1 MNLSTP
7 FIHRPVATTLLTAAV
22 ALAGIVAFNFLPVSP
37 LPQIEFPTISVGAGL
52 PGASPEIMASSVA
65 TPLERQFGRIAGVT
79 EMTSTSYLGTTG
91 ITLQFDLNRNIDGA
105 ARDVQAAINAARSY
119 LPINLPSNPTYRK
132 VNPADSPITIIGL
145 TSTLYDR
152 GKLYDA
158 ASTICAQRL
167 SQVDG
172 VGQVFVWGSSLP
184 AVRVDLNPTQLN
196 GYGLGLQ
203 DVSSLLSRQNANIP
217 KGQLSDDL
225 VTSDLLANDQL
236 LHAEDYKPLIVG
248 YHNGAAIRLS
258 DVATITDAV
267 ENIRAAGFV
276 NGEASVM
283 LAVFR
288 QPGANII
295 DTVDRVKAALPSLK
309 ASIPSA
315 INMTVVL
322 DRSAN
327 VRASVHD
334 VERTLLIA
342 VVLVIF
348 VVFVFLRNVRATLI
362 PSVAV
367 PISLIGTFGIMYLCH
382 YSIDNLSLM
391 ALTISTGFVVDD
403 AIVVIENVSRYLEQ
417 GMSPMEAALAG
428 AQEIGFTVLSISL
441 SLVAV
446 FLPILLMGGIVGRL
460 FREFAVTL
468 SSAIVVSLLVSLT
481 TTPMMCSRM
490 LKHERPEDHGRIYRA
505 SERAFT
511 WMLETYESTLS
522 WVLQHPALTL
532 GVLLFTIA
540 LNVYLL
546 VVVPKGFFP
555 QQDNG
560 TIYGGAQGAQDIS
573 FQAMQ
578 ANIKRFVDI
587 IKKDPG
593 VQNVM
598 AFTGGNGSTNGGFI
612 YIGLTPREERNASA
626 SQIINR
632 LRPQLMSVPGA
643 SVFLQAGQDLRIGGH
658 LSSAQYQ
665 YTIQSENLD
674 DLTHWGPILLEAMR
688 KIPGLTD
695 VNTDQQ
701 LSGLQANLDY
711 DRQTAARMGITPQM
725 IDNTLYLAFGQ
736 AQVSTMYTA
745 LNQYH
750 VIMEV
755 APQFW
760 QSPTGLDN
768 VYLHPSTGGEVPL
781 SAIAHFRAV
790 TAPLSVNHQGQFPS
804 ATLSFN
810 LAPGVPLSDAADRIL
825 KMEQTIGMPPT
836 IHGMFAGTLQA
847 FQDSLASEPFL
858 ILSALLAVY
867 IVLGILYESY
877 MHPITILSTLPSAG
891 VGAVLALML
900 VRMDLSVI
908 ALIGII
914 LLIGIVKKNA
924 ILMIDFALAAERNEG
939 KNSRDAIYQA
949 CLLRFRP
956 IIMTTMAALL
966 GALPLAV
973 GTGVGSELRRPLG
986 ITIVGGLIFSQALTL
1001 YTTPVVYLYLDRLRL
1016 WWEAFR
1022 HGPAAAAPHQLPGD

>member
-65 TPLERQFGRIAGVT
+65 TPLERQFGRIAGVN

-119 LPINLPSNPTYRK
+119 LPINLPSNPSYRK
-132 VNPADSPITIIGL
+132 VNPADAPITIIGL
-145 TSTLYDR
+145 TSSLYDR

-172 VGQVFVWGSSLP
+172 VGEVFVWGSSLP

-203 DVSSLLSRQNANIP
+203 DVSALLNRQNANTP
-217 KGQLSDDL
+217 KGQLSDAT
-225 VTSDLLANDQL
+225 VTSDILANDQL

-248 YHNGAAIRLS
+248 YHKGAAIRLS
-258 DVATITDAV
+258 DVATITDSV

-276 NGEASVM
+276 NGEPSVM

-295 DTVDRVKAALPSLK
+295 ETVDRVKAALPSLK
-309 ASIPSA
+309 ASIPTA

-322 DRSAN
+322 DRAAN

-342 VVLVIF
+342 VVLVIL
-348 VVFVFLRNVRATLI
+348 VVFVFLRNIRATLI

-367 PISLIGTFGIMYLCH
+367 PISLIGTFGIMYLFH

-417 GMSPMEAALAG
+417 GMKPMEAALAG

-441 SLVAV
+441 SLIAV

-481 TTPMMCSRM
+481 TTPMMCSLM
-490 LKHERPEDHGRIYRA
+490 LRHERPEEHGPIYRA
-505 SERAFT
+505 SERAFS

-522 WVLQHPALTL
+522 WVLQHSAFTL
-532 GVLLFTIA
+532 GVLFFTIA

-578 ANIKRFVDI
+578 GDIRHFVNL

-593 VQNVM
+593 VENVM

-612 YIGLTPREERNASA
+612 YIGLKPREDRNASA

-643 SVFLQAGQDLRIGGH
+643 AVFLQAGQDLRIGGH
-658 LSSAQYQ
+658 QSSAQYQ
-665 YTIQSENLD
+665 YTVQSENLD
-674 DLTHWGPILLEAMR
+674 DLTHWGPILLQAMR
-688 KIPGLTD
+688 KIPGFTD

-701 LSGLQANLDY
+701 LSGLQANILY
-711 DRQTAARMGITPQM
+711 DRPTAARMGITPQT

-736 AQVSTMYTA
+736 AQVSTMYTS

-750 VIMEV
+750 VVMEV
-755 APQFW
+755 APPFW
-760 QSPTGLDN
+760 QNPSGLDN
-768 VYLHPSTGGEVPL
+768 VYVHPTGGGEIPL
-781 SAIAHFRAV
+781 SAIAHFEKV

-804 ATLSFN
+804 ATISVN
-810 LAPGVPLSDAADRIL
+810 LAPGVALSDAADRIL
-825 KMEQTIGMPPT
+825 KMEQSMGMPAT
-836 IHGMFAGTLQA
+836 IHGSFAGTLQA

-891 VGAVLALML
+891 VGAVFALML
-900 VRMDLSVI
+900 VRMDMSVI

-924 ILMIDFALAAERNEG
+924 ILMIDFALAAERNDG

-1016 WWEAFR
+1016 WWLAFR
-1022 HGPAAAAPHQLPGD
+1022 HGTAAAPHQMPGD